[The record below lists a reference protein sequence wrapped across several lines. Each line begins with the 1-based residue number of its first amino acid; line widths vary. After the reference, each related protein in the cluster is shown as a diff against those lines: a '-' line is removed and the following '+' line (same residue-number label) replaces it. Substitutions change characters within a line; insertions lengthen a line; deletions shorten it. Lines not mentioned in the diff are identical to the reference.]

1 MADGL
6 DAPFEGRPG
15 DASISEEPLQ
25 PGVDMSQDDIA
36 DGVMGDILAYPDRLP
51 VLGDLALANSHGI
64 QRFVQPEQAGFSSSH
79 YYAMF
84 SKGSKAALGYT
95 KFEKIAST
103 TSDMKTGLDMVRA
116 GGILLLVVWLGIVV
130 TVAVSFLYPRD
141 FRGEKQL
148 IRGVAVA
155 IFALVIRILYTTLSA
170 FINTAS
176 FNLRTGG
183 TITEKVV
190 LDLLPEFIFTCALLA
205 AGIASRNLNY
215 EREMK

>member
-84 SKGSKAALGYT
+84 SKGSKAGKSLA
-95 KFEKIAST
+95 KSEC
-103 TSDMKTGLDMVRA
+103 R
-116 GGILLLVVWLGIVV
+116 LLTFI
-130 TVAVSFLYPRD
+130 FLRLHSKHPPRD
-141 FRGEKQL
+141 FVCVLRVCRGIVSTIGRVFQPQ
-148 IRGVAVA
+148 
-155 IFALVIRILYTTLSA
+155 SA
-170 FINTAS
+170 R
-176 FNLRTGG
+176 L
-183 TITEKVV
+183 
-190 LDLLPEFIFTCALLA
+190 EFDNKKCDDD
-205 AGIASRNLNY
+205 G
-215 EREMK
+215 